1 MPSQIFVTWYPW
13 TIMNLQ
19 EVNTWLTNWFL
30 NFSGF
35 NFRSEWN
42 AYDTSASIPETTINK
57 EIWFQKKKTHNLVK
71 EDTDD
76 QWAAYTWKNKER
88 DKMLSL
94 NAKSIADKRLRRDLK
109 SDKFAD
115 KTSKNLT
122 ESGSTLTH
130 TEVVPK
136 SPTKCMEAILKK
148 HSNICMYKRT
158 VQTCYLSIMKSIQ
171 TSSFSK

>member
-1 MPSQIFVTWYPW
+1 MIS
-13 TIMNLQ
+13 MNHNEFTGSVYL
-19 EVNTWLTNWFL
+19 
-30 NFSGF
+30 
-35 NFRSEWN
+35 
-42 AYDTSASIPETTINK
+42 INK
-57 EIWFQKKKTHNLVK
+57 LIFKLFRIQLSLWMKRIWYFSIHSWDNHKQGDLISKKKKHTHNLVK

-158 VQTCYLSIMKSIQ
+158 DQTCYLSIMKSIQ